1 MGIISQTKVNE
12 VCVNFTDQVVEIAE
26 NVDTEESGTDCKN
39 IEVEL
44 VIGKNTQV
52 TDT

>member
-1 MGIISQTKVNE
+1 MPYTLSIHVTN
-12 VCVNFTDQVVEIAE
+12 QVVEIAE

-52 TDT
+52 TDTYRSNKY